1 MTIAANLPELS
12 LSALVLAA
20 AACDVRTRRVPNQ
33 LIALGLVIALVTQ
46 CLEAG
51 VAAGSWAW
59 LTGAA
64 TGMGLF
70 IGLYLIGGMGAG
82 DVKLMGAVGAF
93 TGALGALHIALLGCI
108 AGGALALVMTLMR
121 KEARAGL
128 SNLLLL
134 LPLGIGVTRTDL
146 DACRA
151 GAATKVPYAV
161 AIAIGALLVAWGP
174 L

>member
-1 MTIAANLPELS
+1 MTIATNLPELS

-20 AACDVRTRRVPNQ
+20 AACDVRTRRVPNR

-46 CLEAG
+46 CLQAG

-70 IGLYLIGGMGAG
+70 VGLYVLGGMGAG

-93 TGALGALHIALLGCI
+93 TGPLGALHIAMLGCI
-108 AGGALALVMTLMR
+108 AGGALAIGMVLMR

-128 SNLLLL
+128 SNLVLL

-151 GAATKVPYAV
+151 GAPTKVPYAV